1 MVAAAIIGGSVLS
14 AGASVLGSS
23 KAAGGATAA
32 SDAQKQMYLQT
43 RADLSPFAQAGAGV
57 LPSLNAL
64 AMSGPTGGG
73 PDYVAQAAG
82 ERPLQMTQANLEATP
97 GYQFDL
103 SQGLKATQSAAAAR
117 GLGVSGAALK
127 GAATYATGLANKTYQ
142 DQFNLQQQRFTDLL
156 NLNTG
161 QQGQL
166 QNQYTRL
173 HDTAALGENAAAQ
186 TGTAGTSA
194 AATAG
199 NYLNQ
204 AGLASAAGTTGV
216 SNALTG
222 GINNYLAYNAYQNRT
237 AALTGGPTQWTPS
250 GTGTAADTTPI
261 TG

>member
-1 MVAAAIIGGSVLS
+1 
-14 AGASVLGSS
+14 
-23 KAAGGATAA
+23 
-32 SDAQKQMYLQT
+32 
-43 RADLSPFAQAGAGV
+43 
-57 LPSLNAL
+57 
-64 AMSGPTGGG
+64 
-73 PDYVAQAAG
+73 
-82 ERPLQMTQANLEATP
+82 
-97 GYQFDL
+97 
-103 SQGLKATQSAAAAR
+103 
-117 GLGVSGAALK
+117 VSGASLK
-127 GAATYATGLANKTYQ
+127 GAATYATGLADQTYQ
-142 DQFNLQQQRFTDLL
+142 KQFDMQQQRFADLL

-237 AALTGGPTQWTPS
+237 AALQGGPTQWETT
-250 GTGTAADTTPI
+250 GTGTAADTTRFA
-261 TG
+261 